1 MRSHTPVYPLPQRA
15 FSVHINGDHNPVSRY
30 EFYSEM
36 ETGFNRPESFS
47 FGAMPS
53 PNISDLT
60 KARQDLPLPD
70 SQIGALELSLY
81 GTIIQAALTLLAS
94 LHRICKNIYI
104 YIYIYVYIY

>member
-1 MRSHTPVYPLPQRA
+1 
-15 FSVHINGDHNPVSRY
+15 
-30 EFYSEM
+30 
-36 ETGFNRPESFS
+36 
-47 FGAMPS
+47 MPS
-53 PNISDLT
+53 PNIPDLT

-104 YIYIYVYIY
+104 YIYMCIYISKSKNHAK